1 MSLFITSLNSG
12 SNGNCYYVGN
22 ETEAVLV
29 DAGLSTRE
37 TEKRMRLLGLPM
49 ENIKAIFVS
58 HEHSDHIRGLV
69 GLSEKYRLPVYI
81 TSQTLQFCNMPV
93 NKELVNDFTAH
104 VPVAIGALSIT
115 PFPKLHDAADPHS
128 FIISCRGTTV
138 GVFTD
143 IGAPCAH
150 VINYFSQ
157 CNAALLEANYDEDL
171 LEKGKY
177 PIFLKERIRGGNGHL
192 SNRQALEIFTL
203 HRSKWMTHLLL
214 SHLSKNNNDVQLV
227 QQIFDA
233 HSDGIQIVI
242 ASRYTHSE
250 LFSIQPV
257 AVLKPVLA
265 DNKSG
270 AIQLGLF

>member
-22 ETEAVLV
+22 ENEAIMV
-29 DAGLSTRE
+29 DAGLSCRE
-37 TEKRMRLLGLPM
+37 TEKRMGLLGLSM

-58 HEHSDHIRGLV
+58 HEHSDHIRGLS
-69 GLSEKYRLPVYI
+69 GLSEKYSLPVYI
-81 TSQTLQFCNMPV
+81 TRQTLQHCSVPV

-104 VPVAIGALSIT
+104 VPVSIGALSIT

-128 FIISCRGTTV
+128 FIISCRGITV

-143 IGAPCAH
+143 IGAPCAD

-157 CNAALLEANYDEDL
+157 CNAALLEANYDEGL
-171 LEKGKY
+171 LEKGNY
-177 PIFLKERIRGGNGHL
+177 PLFLNERTRGGNGHL

-203 HRSKWMTHLLL
+203 HRSKRMTHLLL

-227 QQIFDA
+227 QQLFEA
-233 HSDGIQIVI
+233 HSDGIQIEI
-242 ASRYTHSE
+242 ASRYTHSN
-250 LFSIQPV
+250 LFFIQPI
-257 AVLKPVLA
+257 ADLKQALIVK
-265 DNKSG
+265 KSG
-270 AIQLGLF
+270 ALQLGLF